1 MLAAAT
7 AGLALSSGFSGFSA
21 SRSAVQ
27 VRSTDAAMM
36 SRFNGEV
43 WSFEAKKALFDE
55 WDPEKPRDYD
65 NFNPFER
72 NDEGQVADTN
82 GCFPGQS
89 RGYKVPTRPDVNW
102 AIQQEQNKKME
113 ELKLL
118 PKFNIKGKP
127 GNYNTKWQENL
138 GAPP

>member
-1 MLAAAT
+1 MCAIVNRM
-7 AGLALSSGFSGFSA
+7 AG
-21 SRSAVQ
+21 
-27 VRSTDAAMM
+27 
-36 SRFNGEV
+36 FNGEV

-65 NFNPFER
+65 NFNPVER